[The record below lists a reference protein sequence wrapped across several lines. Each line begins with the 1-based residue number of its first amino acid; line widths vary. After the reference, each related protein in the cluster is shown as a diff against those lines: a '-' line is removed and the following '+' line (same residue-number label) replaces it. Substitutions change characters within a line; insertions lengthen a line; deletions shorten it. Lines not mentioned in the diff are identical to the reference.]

1 MQRVPKKPNVMKSDL
16 QNSTARLN
24 EDNLVL
30 MFMEAGC
37 FLYGKSSMFDL
48 TRVIPIRLATLAQG
62 DDLP

>member
-37 FLYGKSSMFDL
+37 FRYGKSYMFDL
-48 TRVIPIRLATLAQG
+48 TKVIPIRLATLAQG